1 MLHTYYCSSF
11 CAEYNET
18 LLNDIFLNNNKKNP
32 TQMPGHVPGQNFSRA
47 QNSLRLPFSS
57 AVTKQR
63 MSNWGKDAI
72 FTAYEV
78 HGLHLELRLHS

>member
-1 MLHTYYCSSF
+1 
-11 CAEYNET
+11 
-18 LLNDIFLNNNKKNP
+18 
-32 TQMPGHVPGQNFSRA
+32 MPGHVPGQNFSRA

-63 MSNWGKDAI
+63 MFNWGKDAI

-78 HGLHLELRLHS
+78 CGLHLELRLHS